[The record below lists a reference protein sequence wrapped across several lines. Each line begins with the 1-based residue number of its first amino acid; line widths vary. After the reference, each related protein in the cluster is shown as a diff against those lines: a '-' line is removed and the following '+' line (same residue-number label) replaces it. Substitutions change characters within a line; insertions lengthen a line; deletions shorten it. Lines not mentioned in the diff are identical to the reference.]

1 MTERA
6 TGYILLVS
14 GIAIILFSMFSL
26 IFVFTKRAEPIQLFN
41 LKGIAIDASSL
52 APQMDLSNVPGVKIP
67 QQTQKSPPIE
77 IMPAESLNFSA
88 NIFAHLMFM
97 GFLISVGSKIATLG
111 TNLLRPIVVKTSRK
125 EVIGESAS

>member
-1 MTERA
+1 MSEKV
-6 TGYILLVS
+6 TGYILLAS

-41 LKGIAIDASSL
+41 LKGISLDASSL
-52 APQMDLSNVPGVKIP
+52 TPQMDLSNVPGVKIP
-67 QQTQKSPPIE
+67 QKTQKPPPIE
-77 IMPAESLNFSA
+77 IMPAESINFSA

-111 TNLLRPIVVKTSRK
+111 TNLLRPIIVKSSK
-125 EVIGESAS
+125 KIDSE